1 MRDSKESA
9 AAELTELK
17 EAVFHLRI
25 SDSDPPRPIPYLLMG
40 PKESTPIATRST
52 NDRTIKYPAVKVQLS
67 GLDNNALAIMGCC

>member
-25 SDSDPPRPIPYLLMG
+25 SDSDPPRPILYLLMG

-52 NDRTIKYPAVKVQLS
+52 NDQP
-67 GLDNNALAIMGCC
+67 